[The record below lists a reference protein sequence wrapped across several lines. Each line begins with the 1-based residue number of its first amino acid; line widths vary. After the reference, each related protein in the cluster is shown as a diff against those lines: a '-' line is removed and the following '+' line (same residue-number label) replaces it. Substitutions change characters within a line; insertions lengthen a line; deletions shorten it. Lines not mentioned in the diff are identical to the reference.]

1 MTVVKV
7 VPMPGPAGPAILT
20 FVSVPA
26 TPTSSGTTGQVAKD
40 NTYLY
45 VCTGTNTWKR
55 VAWGVWA

>member
-7 VPMPGPAGPAILT
+7 VPMPGPAGPALLT
-20 FVSVPA
+20 FVTVPT

-40 NTYLY
+40 NAYLY
-45 VCTGTNTWKR
+45 VCIATNTWKR

>member
-7 VPMPGPAGPAILT
+7 VSMPGPAGPAILT

-45 VCTGTNTWKR
+45 VCTATNTWKR